1 MATRKRVLAF
11 RESIGTAREKAVLDK
26 PRQIGGLLG
35 WLLACFAAAAIG
47 GASAV
52 DAGPFYL
59 ALSRPD
65 WAPPAGVFGPVWT
78 MLFAAMALAAWL
90 VWRTRGFTRD
100 NRAALSLF
108 AMQLAANA
116 LWSWLF
122 FAWHRGQA
130 ALAEM
135 LILWGLV
142 FMTAVLFWRLQRV
155 AGLLLLP
162 YLAWISF
169 ALLLN
174 WALLQRNPTLL

>member
-1 MATRKRVLAF
+1 MGRVLAF
-11 RESIGTAREKAVLDK
+11 REFKDTAREIAVLDK

-59 ALSRPD
+59 SLSRPD

-78 MLFAAMALAAWL
+78 VLFAAMALAAWL
-90 VWRTRGFTRD
+90 VWRASGFTRD
-100 NRAALSLF
+100 NRAALSVFVL
-108 AMQLAANA
+108 QLAANA

-122 FAWHRGQA
+122 FGWHRGYA

-135 LILWGLV
+135 LLLWAMV
-142 FMTAVLFWRLQRV
+142 CMTAVLFWRQQRV

-169 ALLLN
+169 AFLLN
-174 WALLQRNPTLL
+174 WSLVQRNPTLL